1 MLSFDQGGG
10 HIEKVVSLQVGKKN
24 NTMGKTS
31 TYQASAAMSNLWN
44 YLRGLSLSYEDRHWL
59 ADKLIENTEKKE
71 RNGKKELVFPHISED
86 LQPSPELMAMVLGPV
101 PEGFDIDKEL
111 EQMWEERAK

>member
-1 MLSFDQGGG
+1 M
-10 HIEKVVSLQVGKKN
+10 QVGKKN

-59 ADKLIENTEKKE
+59 ADKLIENTENKGEK
-71 RNGKKELVFPHISED
+71 RKKELVFPHISED
-86 LQPSPELMAMVLGPV
+86 LKPSPELMAMVLGPV